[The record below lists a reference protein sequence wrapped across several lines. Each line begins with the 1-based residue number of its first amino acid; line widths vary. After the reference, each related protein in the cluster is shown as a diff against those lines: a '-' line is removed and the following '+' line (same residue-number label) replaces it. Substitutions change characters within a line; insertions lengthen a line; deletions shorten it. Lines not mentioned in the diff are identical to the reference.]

1 MYLLWNVTSSFFYFV
16 LQYCLFLM
24 MDWIGVGQGSIRVLL
39 REVQKKIAEWIARIR
54 EPVHIRAKVEGAPC
68 MHLSPR
74 RGQCGQ
80 FFGMDGIII
89 GLHNHSA
96 GDFKP
101 TTSGHCSSHTPT
113 DDSYGYGYVH
123 TLHASVVT
131 PWLQPFSLLPW
142 SELPDCPSSLLS
154 LSPWPHADTHHE
166 WVCTCPPRFQNPWPA
181 SNALLGCFDFR
192 LKFNSDHIFEC

>member
-1 MYLLWNVTSSFFYFV
+1 MDRENSRTCPHTCKSWRRAMHAFVTEKRTVWTVFWK
-16 LQYCLFLM
+16 
-24 MDWIGVGQGSIRVLL
+24 DR
-39 REVQKKIAEWIARIR
+39 
-54 EPVHIRAKVEGAPC
+54 
-68 MHLSPR
+68 
-74 RGQCGQ
+74 
-80 FFGMDGIII
+80 
-89 GLHNHSA
+89 LHNHSA